1 MTIPRVSSSNNL
13 YKVPMEAE
21 INTKNIVHS
30 WHLEG
35 EDKAYLIH
43 DNGNLKTVFLRGEN
57 RFIEPISLPGFFSV
71 EEAVNRLLEWYPIL
85 ADDNSIKYVEY
96 KEKERPVHSISAE
109 FPFQNTILCG
119 EEAFYN
125 QHRYFSISK
134 QELSVSECL
143 PISYTWNTEVPNT
156 EHKMIRI
163 AKKILPTIIYFTG
176 VHKLSCFLIGKVS
189 LKRSVSILALPVGI
203 YKILQIIAGTCILPI
218 ASPLIVGP
226 FKTGFADSL
235 AKTRSEIPLI
245 NDWKY
250 KRITIE
256 VDGCKIDSV
265 MMGKPDTLANKRWLL
280 ASNGNGEFYE
290 GKLGDSEF
298 KEVLSKINCNALLF
312 NPPGIGANS
321 GSASVQTMSK
331 VYRAMLT
338 FLEDQKQGI
347 GAKEIVGYGFSIG
360 GAIQGEALKTH
371 PLKKDVKY
379 VFVKDRTF
387 STLSK
392 LVSQMMGR
400 ILGFFIKPLG
410 WEMDSL
416 ASSKRLQVPEIILQT
431 TKKENFHLLEST
443 DDLSESDGVI
453 KKRGSLAFG
462 LLKEGIY
469 KNKHY
474 LGTTSNHNSPLD
486 AAAIKHLSEIV
497 NQAFSEVS

>member
-1 MTIPRVSSSNNL
+1 MTISRVSSSDNL
-13 YKVPMEAE
+13 YKVLMEAE

-30 WHLEG
+30 WHLEDG
-35 EDKAYLIH
+35 DKAYLIH
-43 DNGNLKTVFLRGEN
+43 DNGNLKTIFLRGEN

-96 KEKERPVHSISAE
+96 KEKESLVHSISAK

-125 QHRYFSISK
+125 QHQYFSISK

-143 PISYTWNTEVPNT
+143 PVSYTWNTEIPNT

-163 AKKILPTIIYFTG
+163 AKKILPTIIYVAGIHT
-176 VHKLSCFLIGKVS
+176 LSCFLIGKVS
-189 LKRSVSILALPVGI
+189 LKRSISIFALPVGI

-235 AKTRSEIPLI
+235 AKTRSKVPLI

-250 KRITIE
+250 IRKTIE

-265 MMGKPDTLANKRWLL
+265 MMGKPDTFANERWLL

-290 GKLGDSEF
+290 GKLDDSEF

-312 NPPGIGANS
+312 NPPGVGANS

-331 VYRAMLT
+331 VYRAMFT
-338 FLEDQKQGI
+338 FLENAI
-347 GAKEIVGYGFSIG
+347 RAKKIVGYGFSIG

-387 STLSK
+387 STLSQ

-416 ASSKRLQVPEIILQT
+416 ASSKSLQVPEIILQT
-431 TKKENFHLLEST
+431 TTKENFHLLEST

-462 LLKEGIY
+462 LLKEGIH

-474 LGTTSNHNSPLD
+474 LGTTSNHNDPLD
-486 AAAIKHLSEIV
+486 ETSIEHLSAIV
-497 NQAFSEVS
+497 NQVFAEDS